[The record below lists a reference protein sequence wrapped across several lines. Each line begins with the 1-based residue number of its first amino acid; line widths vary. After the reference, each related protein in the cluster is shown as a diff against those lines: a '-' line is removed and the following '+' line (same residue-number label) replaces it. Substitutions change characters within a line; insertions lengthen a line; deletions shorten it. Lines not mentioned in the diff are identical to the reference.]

1 MFVEGNRR
9 IHWTH
14 DEGNKSEQSFFER
27 TLFNY
32 LCNYPM
38 MLQNAQQF
46 NTATNPAMQPDKPP
60 TISLFRGRCDSLS
73 DAFLE
78 ILQRS
83 LLQSLHLLLKLL
95 GAFLGSA
102 QDLIPGSKRTA
113 RVLRANMLSTRNLA
127 LFSWSESN
135 QDVEANVILCGSR
148 WEKYRLHSR
157 P

>member
-1 MFVEGNRR
+1 
-9 IHWTH
+9 
-14 DEGNKSEQSFFER
+14 
-27 TLFNY
+27 
-32 LCNYPM
+32 M

-46 NTATNPAMQPDKPP
+46 NTATNPAMQLDKPP
-60 TISLFRGRCDSLS
+60 KISLFRGRCDSLS

-113 RVLRANMLSTRNLA
+113 HVLRANMLSTRNLA